1 MECIQLLATHNRR
14 GRTKPAAGGE
24 TPSPSPLRK
33 KYRERE
39 RERERARE
47 THKNFGSSREWF
59 KAAPAESGGL
69 QRGQPRAGPR
79 VSERV
84 CDRARGCLC
93 CPTRLHRDRPP
104 GRHSR
109 GRSCR
114 VALRSCFGT
123 LTNLGRYAVGGDGYV
138 QGAIQRQIIM
148 GGQVPGGGSRDTTSS
163 PSRLAFS
170 PSKMEVLS
178 GYNMS

>member
-1 MECIQLLATHNRR
+1 MHSTSCHPQPSGSHKARGGGGNPFTLALAKQIQ
-14 GRTKPAAGGE
+14 
-24 TPSPSPLRK
+24 
-33 KYRERE
+33 RERE
-39 RERERARE
+39 REKEKEREKRTKLLAQ
-47 THKNFGSSREWF
+47 GREWF
-59 KAAPAESGGL
+59 KAAPAESRGL

-148 GGQVPGGGSRDTTSS
+148 GGQVPGGGSGDTTSS